1 MNGFG
6 VGSLGKKDKDG
17 MGVGWG
23 TVGKGEAWLC
33 ATGAGASVALGEA
46 GGEEEQWCCHTSPCG
61 GTSRPPGT
69 GPCDTDTPR
78 RGRRGQNTLGWN

>member
-23 TVGKGEAWLC
+23 TVGKGEAWL
-33 ATGAGASVALGEA
+33 
-46 GGEEEQWCCHTSPCG
+46 
-61 GTSRPPGT
+61 
-69 GPCDTDTPR
+69 
-78 RGRRGQNTLGWN
+78 

>member
-33 ATGAGASVALGEA
+33 ATGAGASVALGEGGGWWIGVGGGRSLGVGEA
-46 GGEEEQWCCHTSPCG
+46 G
-61 GTSRPPGT
+61 
-69 GPCDTDTPR
+69 
-78 RGRRGQNTLGWN
+78 